1 MNKSVSSLVLVGA
14 LALGSVLPLT
24 ANAEAVTATSGKTTS
39 QVEFLPPENVVN
51 PVDPTNPGTT
61 VTDPDGT
68 KDPGGAT
75 VDPTGPLSFLYV
87 SPSIDFGSQKAVSS
101 NTQNISNA
109 DTPGQIKVTSQKF
122 NGTDPNTNL
131 VTEVSDTRGT
141 SVGWNVQVSSTPL
154 TLEGATD
161 VLKGATINLG
171 ANDTAK
177 NTVNNSG
184 DATGIDGQDAALST
198 ENGNAATIYT
208 AAKDAGAGQTA
219 FQLSPDNIT
228 MTGIEANAKAGTY
241 KGTLTWTLNDTPV
254 E

>member
-24 ANAEAVTATSGKTTS
+24 AHAEKVTATSGETTS
-39 QVEFLPPENVVN
+39 DVTFEAPENVVN
-51 PVDPTNPGTT
+51 PVDPNNPGTT

-87 SPSIDFGSQKAVSS
+87 SPAISFGSQKAVSS
-101 NTQNISNA
+101 NTQDITNA
-109 DTPGQIKVTSQKF
+109 DKPGQIKVTSQKF
-122 NGTDPNTNL
+122 NGTDANTNL

-141 SVGWNVQVSSTPL
+141 NVGWNVQVSSTPL
-154 TLEGATD
+154 TLKGATD

-184 DATGIDGQDAALST
+184 DPTGIDGQDAALST
-198 ENGNAATIYT
+198 KDGNAATIYT

-228 MTGIEANAKAGTY
+228 MTGIEANAKTGTY
-241 KGTLTWTLNDTPV
+241 EGTLTWTLNDTPV

>member
-87 SPSIDFGSQKAVSS
+87 SPAISFGSQKAVSS
-101 NTQNISNA
+101 NTQNITNA
-109 DTPGQIKVTSQKF
+109 DKPGQIKVTSQKF
-122 NGTDPNTNL
+122 NDTAANTNL
-131 VTEVSDTRGT
+131 VTEISDTRGKNL
-141 SVGWNVQVSSTPL
+141 GWNVQVSSTPL
-154 TLEGATD
+154 TLQGASD

-184 DATGIDGQDAALST
+184 DPTGIDGQDAALST
-198 ENGNAATIYT
+198 KDANAATIYT

-241 KGTLTWTLNDTPV
+241 EGTLTWTLNDTPV